1 MSYREKLTND
11 AAALSNSVGCRLL
24 NKTVWPKNP
33 LISLS
38 NWSFCVIFL
47 DRWILELAKTNVDT
61 DFVFRYFVDILA
73 FWRMNEPIKI
83 KEKRKCL
90 LCPCCK
96 HGNIR
101 KIWLSCWRR
110 DAAIISGNQ
119 YWPSCWAKLV
129 YNCGDFS
136 RPRAVENSRLKAGG
150 LKLSKDRCRTLV
162 SNQAGV
168 YWFRD

>member
-61 DFVFRYFVDILA
+61 DFVFDILSI
-73 FWRMNEPIKI
+73 FWRFDEWMNQSKS
-83 KEKRKCL
+83 RKSENVY
-90 LCPCCK
+90 CPCCK

-119 YWPSCWAKLV
+119 YWSSCWAKLV